1 MYNSWTKNLGN
12 SITFKV
18 DEKSRKKLKSVS
30 AHVYPHKVHPPRDYG
45 MSTYNDVN
53 ATRAVIGHCSWS
65 I

>member
-1 MYNSWTKNLGN
+1 MHNSWTKNLDN

-18 DEKSRKKLKSVS
+18 DEKNSVS

-45 MSTYNDVN
+45 MSIYNDVN
-53 ATRAVIGHCSWS
+53 ATRAVIGHCPWS